1 MVDLFLDNYY
11 NCAALTFVFGTLIYL
26 ANTNKCKE
34 RMGLFSFF
42 FANLIVSLL
51 WFITIPA
58 TLIMS
63 FIPEKKGA

>member
-11 NCAALTFVFGTLIYL
+11 NCSALTFVFGTLVYL
-26 ANTNKCKE
+26 FNTNKCKE
-34 RMGLFSFF
+34 RMGLFGFF
-42 FANLIVSLL
+42 FANSIMSLL

-63 FIPEKKGA
+63 FAPEKKGA

>member
-11 NCAALTFVFGTLIYL
+11 NCAALTFVFGTLVYL

-34 RMGLFSFF
+34 KMGFFSFLI
-42 FANLIVSLL
+42 ANFIVSLL

-58 TLIMS
+58 TFIMP
-63 FIPEKKGA
+63 FVQDKKGT